1 MTTAMSDP
9 RTARRTA
16 ALYVLCTGMLMIVLD
31 ATIVNVALPSIQRDL
46 GFSTGSLAWVINGY
60 LIAVGGFLL
69 LAGRL
74 GDIIGRRRIF
84 LTGITVFSLASMVC
98 GLAQSGEVLIAGRF
112 VQGVGGAMTSAVILG
127 MIVTM
132 FPEPGEQA
140 RAIGVFAFVAS
151 AGGAVGLLAGGVLT
165 QTLDW
170 HWIFFVNAP
179 IGVATAVAATRLVEN
194 DPGRGTGAGA
204 DVPGASLITAALMLG
219 VYTIVEPAAVH
230 GWTGAATLV
239 CGAGSL
245 ALLAAFIVREATC
258 GNPLTP
264 LRFFASRPVA
274 GANIIQVVGA
284 AGMFGT
290 FFLGSL
296 YLERVRGYG
305 PVDIGLAFLPV
316 TALMGLLSVRYSERL
331 STRFGA
337 RRSVIAGMSTIVVAL
352 VLLTRTSVH
361 GSYLVELFPSLALKG
376 IGAGVCFPAL
386 TGIAMSG
393 AHGSDAGLAS
403 GLINTTGQ
411 VGGALGL
418 AVLATVSAGRTQRL
432 SAAGHSVPAAL
443 SAGFH
448 LAFWVAAGLAA
459 AAVAVAVLVV
469 PSDGAPTPRDAGVDG
484 TADRQSRTPS
494 TDVRTLSAAAMPQES
509 RKSVTESAS
518 TRGPRIVTRRATPT
532 VAEI

>member
-1 MTTAMSDP
+1 MPEPGSGH
-9 RTARRTA
+9 RTA

-31 ATIVNVALPSIQRDL
+31 ATIVNVALPDIQRDL
-46 GFSTGSLAWVINGY
+46 RFSTAGLAWVINVY

-74 GDIIGRRRIF
+74 GDIVGRRRIF
-84 LTGITVFSLASMVC
+84 LTGITVFSGASMVC
-98 GLAQSGEVLIAGRF
+98 GLAQSGAVLIAGRF
-112 VQGVGGAMTSAVILG
+112 VQGLGGAMTSAVILG

-165 QTLDW
+165 QTLNW

-179 IGVATAVAATRLVEN
+179 IGVATALAATRLVA
-194 DPGRGTGAGA
+194 DDAGRGSGAGA
-204 DVPGASLITAALMLG
+204 DVPGAVLVTAALMLG

-230 GWTGAATLV
+230 GWTAGATLV
-239 CGAGSL
+239 CGVGSV

-258 GNPLTP
+258 MNPLTP

-274 GANIIQVVGA
+274 GANVIQVVGA

-296 YLERVRGYG
+296 YLERVRGYR
-305 PVDIGLAFLPV
+305 PIDIGLAFLPV
-316 TALMGLLSVRYSERL
+316 TVLMGLLSVRYAERL
-331 STRFGA
+331 STRVGA
-337 RRSVIAGMSTIVVAL
+337 RRSVITGMSLIVIAL
-352 VLLTRTSVH
+352 ALLTRTTVH
-361 GSYLVELFPSLALKG
+361 GSYLVELFPSLALMG

-393 AHGSDAGLAS
+393 ASGADAGLAS

-418 AVLATVSAGRTQRL
+418 AVLATASAGRTKSL
-432 SAAGHSVPAAL
+432 SAAGHSAPTAL
-443 SAGFH
+443 TGGFH
-448 LAFWVAAGLAA
+448 LAFWVAAGLAGV
-459 AAVAVAVLVV
+459 AVAVAVLIV
-469 PSDGAPTPRDAGVDG
+469 P
-484 TADRQSRTPS
+484 ADRSRAGTSGRAANEAADRHSRTPS
-494 TDVRTLSAAAMPQES
+494 TDVATLSAAAMPQET
-509 RKSVTESAS
+509 RKSVTDPAS
-518 TRGPRIVTRRATPT
+518 TRGPRIVTSRATPT